1 MDPDLYNKC
10 EEDYDQS
17 CIDRQHHIEERKHR
31 WKILQEAAASG
42 SDASTLNH
50 TDTMSTPAES
60 AMQIDSTVNVPAKIP
75 EEHEP
80 GHQETDE
87 TTMSVDTVAPPA

>member
-31 WKILQEAAASG
+31 WEILQQAAASG
-42 SDASTLNH
+42 SDSSTLNH

-80 GHQETDE
+80 EHRETDE